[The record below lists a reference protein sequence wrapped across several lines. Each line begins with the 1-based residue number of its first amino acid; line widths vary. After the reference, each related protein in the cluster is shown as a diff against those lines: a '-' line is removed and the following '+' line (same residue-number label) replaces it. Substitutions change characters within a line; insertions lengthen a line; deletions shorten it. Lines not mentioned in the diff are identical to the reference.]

1 MLYRGLLRLTWLEL
15 KIFLREPLGAAG
27 TILIPVVVFIVLGRT
42 FGRRTAVAQ
51 MPVSTSLNVDVPI
64 FAALLI
70 VLSAVMSLV
79 TIISIYREGGI
90 LKRLRATPLRPYT
103 ILSAHVVVKLLLT
116 VVTLALIVLAG
127 KRYYPTN
134 LEVPVVGFTLALLL
148 STVSI
153 LSMGFLIASLVPT
166 ARFAQ
171 PIGAVI
177 LYPMVAISGLFMPLD
192 SLPPALHA
200 VARALPITYAV
211 SLLKGILANDPWAAH
226 VGDVVALTVGFVVC
240 TAVSAKV
247 FRWE

>member
-1 MLYRGLLRLTWLEL
+1 MLLRGLLKLTWLEL
-15 KIFLREPLGAAG
+15 KIFMREPLGAAG
-27 TILIPVVVFIVLGRT
+27 TILIPVVAFVVLGRT
-42 FGRRTAVAQ
+42 FGRRVAEGQ
-51 MPVSTSLNVDVPI
+51 PPSTSVSVDVPV

-116 VVTLALIVLAG
+116 AVTLALIVLAG

-134 LEVPVVGFTLALLL
+134 LDVPVAGFTLALLL
-148 STVSI
+148 STISI
-153 LSMGFLIASLVPT
+153 LSLGFLIASIVPT

-171 PIGAVI
+171 PISAAI

-192 SLPPALHA
+192 SLPPL
-200 VARALPITYAV
+200 VRVLARALPITYAV
-211 SLLKGILANDPWAAH
+211 SLLKGVLANDPWAAH
-226 VGDVVALTVGFVVC
+226 TVDVVALIAAFVIC
-240 TAVSAKV
+240 TAISTKV

>member
-1 MLYRGLLRLTWLEL
+1 MLFRGLLRLTWLEL
-15 KIFLREPLGAAG
+15 KIFMREPLGAAG
-27 TILIPVVVFIVLGRT
+27 TILIPVVVFVVLGRAL
-42 FGRRTAVAQ
+42 GRRAASGQVPGAS
-51 MPVSTSLNVDVPI
+51 VSVDVPV

-90 LKRLRATPLRPYT
+90 LKRLRATPLRPHT

-116 VVTLALIVLAG
+116 AVTLALLVVAG
-127 KRYYPTN
+127 RRYYPTN
-134 LEVPVVGFTLALLL
+134 LDVPVVAFALALLL
-148 STVSI
+148 STLSI
-153 LSMGFLIASLVPT
+153 LSMGFLIASVVPT

-171 PIGAVI
+171 PIGAAI
-177 LYPMVAISGLFMPLD
+177 LYPMVAISGLFMPLE

-200 VARALPITYAV
+200 LARVLPITYAV
-211 SLLKGILANDPWAAH
+211 SLLKGMLANDPWAAH
-226 VGDVVALTVGFVVC
+226 VGDVVALITAFVIC

>member
-1 MLYRGLLRLTWLEL
+1 MLFRGLLRLTWLEL

-27 TILIPVVVFIVLGRT
+27 TILIPVVAFVVLGRAL
-42 FGRRTAVAQ
+42 GRRTAAGQ
-51 MPVSTSLNVDVPI
+51 PPNVSISVDVPI

-134 LEVPVVGFTLALLL
+134 LDVPVLGFALALLL
-148 STVSI
+148 STLSI
-153 LSMGFLIASLVPT
+153 LSMGFLIASVVPT

-171 PIGAVI
+171 PIGAAI
-177 LYPMVAISGLFMPLD
+177 LYPMVAISGLFMPLEA
-192 SLPPALHA
+192 LPPALHA

-211 SLLKGILANDPWAAH
+211 SLLKGVLARDPWTAH
-226 VGDVVALTVGFVVC
+226 VGDVVALTVAFVVC
-240 TAVSAKV
+240 TAVSARV